1 VSFRQA
7 ISALW
12 QKEKSAATAD
22 LKISDLQ
29 ILLLLDQAHQ
39 KALFKTL

>member
-1 VSFRQA
+1 MAR
-7 ISALW
+7 
-12 QKEKSAATAD
+12 KKSAAIAD
-22 LKISDLQ
+22 LKIADLQ